1 MKMDGNTILITGGGS
16 GIGRGLAAA
25 FHQRGNQV
33 IITGRRLSRLQAV
46 CDANPGMTPV
56 ELDIRDPEAVK
67 RVTAQIVVE
76 HPELNVLVN
85 NAGIMELDDVAG
97 PVDEEL
103 LVATVTTNLGGP
115 IRMSGALVEHLRK
128 QKDAVII
135 NVSSILA
142 FVPLAPTAAYSATK
156 AALHSYTLSQ
166 RYKLREIGIRVIEL
180 APPWVRTDLLNSLE
194 EERAMPLEAFIEAT
208 MAMLATDADE
218 VLVGQAPQMRANPGP
233 QEHVWVNQFND
244 LIATGPPLG

>member
-1 MKMDGNTILITGGGS
+1 
-16 GIGRGLAAA
+16 
-25 FHQRGNQV
+25 
-33 IITGRRLSRLQAV
+33 
-46 CDANPGMTPV
+46 MTPV

-194 EERAMPLEAFIEAT
+194 EKRAMPLEAFIEAT